1 MTRLYKSQIKKETIK
16 INNKNTNTDTST
28 STKTKMTEQQQ
39 QQQQRQSEN
48 TKNNDDATSNSTS
61 GDDKSKEKS
70 KEELE
75 KEQMEAQE
83 QLTSMGMNMHKKPKN
98 LQQGLMNGVSNVV
111 AGAVGGLGVAVI
123 APTVG
128 YAAGSKKGGIGGGI
142 LGATAGAAVGV
153 LGAAGFIVGGAVVGV
168 VNVARGVAAVP
179 QSISAPRKGKWWNE
193 ATSEWISTDLK
204 DIQVP
209 DNDNDLLG
217 GIENDLDSNNNTNTP
232 SSVGGQVVVKD
243 MYYYNALEVESNADG
258 SKIKRQYYLMARKY
272 HPDKNPDDP
281 AATEKFKLAAE
292 AYQVLSDPDQRTKY
306 DKVGKDSLDKTA
318 NDDQKM
324 DASILVAFLFG
335 SDKFNDYVG
344 RLAASTSAM
353 LGDTTKLSITDAR
366 ILQERRVARLAMK
379 LADRMQPWA
388 VDGKFEETENMWRT
402 QTVELAKAS
411 YGWEMLQVIGMAVSH
426 GSACV
431 IVLYLLLL
439 IFTRSNNINL
449 SLTLTLYLFY
459 IVLTFLFLIVRGNC
473 RAISGIQ

>member
-1 MTRLYKSQIKKETIK
+1 ME
-16 INNKNTNTDTST
+16 
-28 STKTKMTEQQQ
+28 EQQQ
-39 QQQQRQSEN
+39 QQQQEQSAN

-61 GDDKSKEKS
+61 GDDISKEKS

-83 QLTSMGMNMHKKPKN
+83 QITSMGMNMHKKPKN

-193 ATSEWISTDLK
+193 ATSKWVSTDLK

-217 GIENDLDSNNNTNTP
+217 GIEDDLDSNDNMHKP
-232 SSVGGQVVVKD
+232 SSAVGGQKVVKD
-243 MYYYNALEVESNADG
+243 MYYYDALEVESNADG

-272 HPDKNPDDP
+272 HPDKNSDDP

-292 AYQVLSDPDQRTKY
+292 AYQVLSDTDRRMMY
-306 DKVGKDSLDKTA
+306 DKVGKDALDKTA

-353 LGDTTKLSITDAR
+353 LGDTTKLSIMDAR

-379 LADRMQPWA
+379 LADRIQPWA
-388 VDGKFEETENMWRT
+388 VDGKFEKTENTWRT

-411 YGWEMLQVIGMAVSH
+411 YGWEMLQVIGMAVSSH
-426 GSACV
+426 GSVCV
-431 IVLYLLLL
+431 FEYY
-439 IFTRSNNINL
+439 FS
-449 SLTLTLYLFY
+449 FY
-459 IVLTFLFLIVRGNC
+459 
-473 RAISGIQ
+473 

>member
-1 MTRLYKSQIKKETIK
+1 MTRLHKSQIKKETIK

-48 TKNNDDATSNSTS
+48 TKNNDDATTSNSTS

-83 QLTSMGMNMHKKPKN
+83 QLTSMGIKMHKKPKN

-193 ATSEWISTDLK
+193 ATSEWVSTDLK

-217 GIENDLDSNNNTNTP
+217 GIEKDLDSSTNTNTP

-431 IVLYLLLL
+431 IVLYFLLL
-439 IFTRSNNINL
+439 IFTRSNNIDL

-459 IVLTFLFLIVRGNC
+459 IVLTFLF
-473 RAISGIQ
+473 